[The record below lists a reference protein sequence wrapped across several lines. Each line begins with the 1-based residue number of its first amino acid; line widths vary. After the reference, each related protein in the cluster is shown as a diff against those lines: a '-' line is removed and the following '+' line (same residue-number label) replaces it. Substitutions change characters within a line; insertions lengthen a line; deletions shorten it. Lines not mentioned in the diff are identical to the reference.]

1 MQYFLQTTYI
11 VYCSFKKNNFHRKRV
26 ELSPKAP
33 TKCSRKYSE
42 ELSSLDFYPSFKRV
56 NSWSSSENK
65 SSVEY
70 LLCARFVAA
79 LRMVLFF
86 KVYLEMSARQGISKL
101 SFIFKVSSLSF
112 SSSHQPG

>member
-42 ELSSLDFYPSFKRV
+42 ELSSLDFYSSFKRV

-65 SSVEY
+65 SSVQY

-101 SFIFKVSSLSF
+101 SFIFKVSPLSF